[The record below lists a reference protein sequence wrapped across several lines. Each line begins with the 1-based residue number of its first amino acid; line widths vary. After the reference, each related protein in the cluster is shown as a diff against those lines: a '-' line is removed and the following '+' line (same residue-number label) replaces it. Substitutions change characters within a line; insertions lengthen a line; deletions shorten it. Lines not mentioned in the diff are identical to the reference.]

1 VGEKDLSEAS
11 FEEFDLWLHRI
22 REQKLITFAEKCAL
36 LESLDLLVPDPMI
49 LVPVPSLKSP
59 RAPAGVL
66 FFESELIEV
75 PALIMLSI
83 DAKDPDPVDRQT
95 AERLGCIVGRP
106 RPRIASA
113 GPAISHVSCY
123 KSNWFGDG

>member
-1 VGEKDLSEAS
+1 
-11 FEEFDLWLHRI
+11 
-22 REQKLITFAEKCAL
+22 
-36 LESLDLLVPDPMI
+36 
-49 LVPVPSLKSP
+49 
-59 RAPAGVL
+59 
-66 FFESELIEV
+66 
-75 PALIMLSI
+75 MLSI

-123 KSNWFGDG
+123 KSNWFGDGWLSFGVGKSEGATYQDFCRQVRELTSDALIAAAVRGSPEGSKGLYVVLTKKCESEE